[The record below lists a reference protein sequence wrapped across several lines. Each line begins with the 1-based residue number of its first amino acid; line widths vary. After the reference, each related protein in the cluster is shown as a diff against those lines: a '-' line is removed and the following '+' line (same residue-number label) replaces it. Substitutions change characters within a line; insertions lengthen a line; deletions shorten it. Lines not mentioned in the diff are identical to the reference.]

1 MKRGKPTPSP
11 RSVLL
16 GIFALLAA
24 FLLPAGLA
32 RLSGSGSA
40 SGGESGAESYRRE
53 LKSYLWGGALAFVL
67 TAIAFGFVHWSVLP
81 YGWTMPV
88 VGVLAFIQIV
98 VHFRFFLHI
107 DPPNQN
113 TSDLMLILF
122 TSLILMA
129 MVGGTI
135 WILGDLAARMH

>member
-1 MKRGKPTPSP
+1 M
-11 RSVLL
+11 
-16 GIFALLAA
+16 
-24 FLLPAGLA
+24 
-32 RLSGSGSA
+32 
-40 SGGESGAESYRRE
+40 
-53 LKSYLWGGALAFVL
+53 
-67 TAIAFGFVHWSVLP
+67 LP